1 MSKKYII
8 EFTQLEYANKSYLVS
23 CGYGSSTSPSFLFD
37 GGLESWKLL
46 QKVINETS
54 GPIVEGIVKDN
65 MTNNQIGYALTYDEY
80 QLIQKLAE
88 ILKYPTVSLTNDLN
102 TFAATLNG
110 KDNNELFYIQTRLL
124 NHINKYSPDIYDSLS
139 KKYQI
144 LFTNT
149 SGALTQLG
157 SGSEWVDKSISQ
169 QVAFLFTKEPTV
181 KNPQT
186 HIKTAVRA
194 ITRPVE
200 TVYQRVLKP
209 GVKAIGK
216 GVGATGVVASGLAM
230 NAAADLTNAVVD
242 SGMALKEGILTLHA
256 KRIDRYES
264 KKYSDMVKNAIQDAA
279 NKKRKYD
286 DLVSERDNLPGRIQQ
301 SNDEGEK
308 KALTARLA
316 KLEIT
321 VPTGV
326 IPIAKTEAEDAAIEA
341 ARLQKKKADTATLE
355 QDKLKEERRNAEI
368 EKTYLAEAEAKSK
381 ALLPKDTSIWNT
393 VRGNTGGKKT
403 IKSSKNSINTTRKQK
418 I

>member
-8 EFTQLEYANKSYLVS
+8 EFTQHKYANKSYLVS
-23 CGYGSSTSPSFLFD
+23 CGDGSSTSPSFLFD

-80 QLIQKLAE
+80 QLIIVLA
-88 ILKYPTVSLTNDLN
+88 KKSVPHPTVSLTNALN

-124 NHINKYSPDIYDSLS
+124 NHINKYSPEIYDSLS

-157 SGSEWVDKSISQ
+157 SGSEWVNKSISQ

-181 KNPQT
+181 KNPQSSM
-186 HIKTAVRA
+186 KTALRA

-200 TVYQRVLKP
+200 TLYKGVLKP
-209 GVKAIGK
+209 GVKAIGT
-216 GVGATGVVASGLAM
+216 GVGATAVVSAGLTT
-230 NAAADLTNAVVD
+230 NAAEDLINIGRSSLAKVIDYKDTKGFVLD
-242 SGMALKEGILTLHA
+242 SDISKKLKE
-256 KRIDRYES
+256 
-264 KKYSDMVKNAIQDAA
+264 AIKTAA
-279 NKKRKYD
+279 NKKREYD
-286 DLVSERDNLPGRIQQ
+286 DLVSERNSLPGRIQV
-301 SNDEGEK
+301 SSDPNETLKLNKRLDK
-308 KALTARLA
+308 LTN
-316 KLEIT
+316 IIST
-321 VPTGV
+321 T
-326 IPIAKTEAEDAAIEA
+326 KTEAETAAKEA
-341 ARLQKKKADTATLE
+341 ADAQKAYNATPN
-355 QDKLKEERRNAEI
+355 QDKVNKYRKNEEIR
-368 EKTYLAEAEAKSK
+368 KKYEATARADSK
-381 ALLPKDTSIWNT
+381 AHLPNNDTSLIDIWDT

-403 IKSSKNSINTTRKQK
+403 IRSSKNSINTTRKQK

>member
-88 ILKYPTVSLTNDLN
+88 ILKHPTVSLTNDLN

-169 QVAFLFTKEPTV
+169 QVAFLFTTEPTV

-216 GVGATGVVASGLAM
+216 GVGATAVVAAGL
-230 NAAADLTNAVVD
+230 T
-242 SGMALKEGILTLHA
+242 
-256 KRIDRYES
+256 
-264 KKYSDMVKNAIQDAA
+264 KNAGEDLVNIGKSSWAKVRDARIPFIGEYNTLQTA
-279 NKKRKYD
+279 IEKAATTKREYD
-286 DLVSERDNLPGRIQQ
+286 DLVSERDSLPGRIQVSSDPTDKDTLTEKLNKLTTIHIPKAETEAKTAADRAAEAQ
-301 SNDEGEK
+301 KAYNATPNQDEVNKARKNEEIRK
-308 KALTARLA
+308 KYEATAR
-316 KLEIT
+316 
-321 VPTGV
+321 
-326 IPIAKTEAEDAAIEA
+326 
-341 ARLQKKKADTATLE
+341 AD
-355 QDKLKEERRNAEI
+355 
-368 EKTYLAEAEAKSK
+368 SK
-381 ALLPKDTSIWNT
+381 AHLPNKGTSLRDMWDT

-403 IKSSKNSINTTRKQK
+403 IRSSKNSINTTRKQK